1 MTYVLDKDGVCTSVY
16 DNLADAAS
24 HIEKAKEALA
34 EIQPAKKAGFNI
46 ALPF

>member
-24 HIEKAKEALA
+24 HIDAAKDALA
-34 EIQPAKKAGFNI
+34 EMQPAKKAGFTLN
-46 ALPF
+46 LPF